1 MQRNLAVLIDFENLV
16 AGCEKEGLGRLDISL
31 VMDRF
36 KDMGRVL
43 VARSYA
49 DWGRFARYKQAMMR
63 EGISLFELSSHGGNT
78 KNWADIALVVDGMEL
93 AYTKEYVDTF
103 VVISGDSD
111 FSPLI
116 HKLKE
121 LNKWV
126 IGCGTR
132 GSTSRMIVEAS
143 DEFIFYDTLLGD
155 QKRGRGRRRSP
166 RTERTNLAAAPEREG
181 RKVRLPKQSTA
192 SKKPEAA
199 KNRGATN
206 DHSATKNHSGRALEL
221 YETLRQQGRE
231 PLTADLRRTI
241 CDAVVDDVQAREAN
255 NQRSTLNRVTQDV
268 LRQLKDAAPNLASRQ
283 VRAVLR
289 DMQHSGLLLHP
300 DGQPVRSPMAPFVL
314 TTRDA
319 ETVHNTLDHAY
330 VQALHAQGV
339 DVEKEAGAIASLLLG
354 DAESAQRIGQ
364 LLQGPEIADD
374 PDEKKAA

>member
-1 MQRNLAVLIDFENLV
+1 
-16 AGCEKEGLGRLDISL
+16 
-31 VMDRF
+31 
-36 KDMGRVL
+36 
-43 VARSYA
+43 
-49 DWGRFARYKQAMMR
+49 
-63 EGISLFELSSHGGNT
+63 
-78 KNWADIALVVDGMEL
+78 
-93 AYTKEYVDTF
+93 
-103 VVISGDSD
+103 
-111 FSPLI
+111 LI

-132 GSTSRMIVEAS
+132 GSTSRMIVDAA
-143 DEFIFYDTLLGD
+143 DEFLFYNSLVQN
-155 QKRGRGRRRSP
+155 QKATRARRRSP
-166 RTERTNLAAAPEREG
+166 RTEGISLSAEPERKN
-181 RKVRLPKQSTA
+181 RKVRMPKQIG
-192 SKKPEAA
+192 AA
-199 KNRGATN
+199 KQHT
-206 DHSATKNHSGRALEL
+206 GRVLEL

-231 PLTADLRRTI
+231 PLTADLRRSI

-268 LRQLKDAAPNLASRQ
+268 LHQLKDEAPNLASRQ

-319 ETVHNTLDHAY
+319 ETVHNTLEHAY

-364 LLQGPEIADD
+364 LLQGLDPLGD
-374 PDEKKAA
+374 PDERKAA

>member
-1 MQRNLAVLIDFENLV
+1 MGSLERNLAVLIDFENIV

-31 VMDRF
+31 LMNRF
-36 KDMGRVL
+36 KETGRVL

-49 DWGRFARYKQAMMR
+49 DWGRFARYKQGMMR

-103 VVISGDSD
+103 VVVSGDSD

-121 LNKWV
+121 LNKRV

-132 GSTSRMIVEAS
+132 ASTSRMIVEAC
-143 DEFIFYDTLLGD
+143 DEFLFYDTLVQD
-155 QKRGRGRRRSP
+155 QKPTRARRRSP
-166 RTERTNLAAAPEREG
+166 RAQKITLRAETPREPQ
-181 RKVRLPKQSTA
+181 KVQLDSQS
-192 SKKPEAA
+192 
-199 KNRGATN
+199 GATKK
-206 DHSATKNHSGRALEL
+206 HTGRVLEL

-241 CDAVVDDVQAREAN
+241 CDAVVDDVQALEAS
-255 NQRSTLNRVTQDV
+255 NQRSTVNRVTQDV

-319 ETVHNTLDHAY
+319 ETLHNTLDHVY
-330 VQALHAQGV
+330 VQALHAHGV

-354 DAESAQRIGQ
+354 DADSAQRIGE
-364 LLQGPEIADD
+364 LLQGLELSDD
-374 PDEKKAA
+374 EPNEQKAA

>member
-1 MQRNLAVLIDFENLV
+1 MERNLAVLIDFENIV

-36 KDMGRVL
+36 KSMGRVL

-49 DWGRFARYKQAMMR
+49 DWGRFARYRQNMMR

-143 DEFIFYDTLLGD
+143 DEFIFYDSLLRD
-155 QKRGRGRRRSP
+155 RPPTRGRRRSP
-166 RTERTNLAAAPEREG
+166 RTEKITLRAEPARES
-181 RKVRLPKQSTA
+181 RKVRLPEHPGTA
-192 SKKPEAA
+192 KKH
-199 KNRGATN
+199 T
-206 DHSATKNHSGRALEL
+206 GRVLEL
-221 YETLRQQGRE
+221 YETLREQGRE
-231 PLTADLRRTI
+231 PLTAALRRTI
-241 CDAVVDDVQAREAN
+241 CDAVVDDVQALEAK

-268 LRQLKDAAPNLASRQ
+268 VRQLKDAAPNLASRQ

-314 TTRDA
+314 STRDV

-339 DVEKEAGAIASLLLG
+339 DVKKEAEAIASLLLG
-354 DAESAQRIGQ
+354 DAESVHRIGQ
-364 LLQGPEIADD
+364 LLQGMESPED

>member
-1 MQRNLAVLIDFENLV
+1 MERNLAVLIDFENIV

-36 KDMGRVL
+36 KEMGRVL

-49 DWGRFARYKQAMMR
+49 DWGRFARYKQSMMR

-78 KNWADIALVVDGMEL
+78 KNWADIALVVDAMEL
-93 AYTKEYVDTF
+93 AYTKEYVDAF
-103 VVISGDSD
+103 VVVSGDSD

-116 HKLKE
+116 QKLKE

-155 QKRGRGRRRSP
+155 QKPDRGRRRSP
-166 RTERTNLAAAPEREG
+166 RAEKITLDVAPG
-181 RKVRLPKQSTA
+181 RASQKVRLPKQTR
-192 SKKPEAA
+192 AA
-199 KNRGATN
+199 KNPGAAQK
-206 DHSATKNHSGRALEL
+206 HSAAQNHSGRVLEL

-241 CDAVVDDVQAREAN
+241 CDAVVDDVQALEAN

-268 LRQLKDAAPNLASRQ
+268 LRQLKESAPNLASRQ

-364 LLQGPEIADD
+364 MLQGLEISDE
-374 PDEKKAA
+374 PDEMKAA